1 MHHFTQHQ
9 HQHRQGKTAH
19 YTLSTMSRISSF
31 LPTILCLHG
40 TGTSGSIFEA
50 QTRNLRSA
58 LKSQFKFIF
67 IDAPYPSLPGPG
79 VLPAYVDSG
88 PFYSWFSPSA
98 NDSLESVARE
108 FGNCN
113 EHIKNSLAKLD
124 IEPSSITAVMGFSQ
138 GTIVASMLL
147 GQAQYH
153 SVEWASTDVDL
164 ADVPWAGLRFGV
176 LLSGSCSDGVVTAF
190 MGKKLQLPCVHLH
203 GLQDPFLEHARM
215 LHTKI
220 YHATSSDVVEFDG
233 GHNIPGSKADLDR
246 LVALIRGLNRK
257 TKTKA
262 WMKRR

>member
-1 MHHFTQHQ
+1 
-9 HQHRQGKTAH
+9 
-19 YTLSTMSRISSF
+19 MSRISSA

-40 TGTSGSIFEA
+40 TGTSAAIFEA
-50 QTRNLRSA
+50 QTRNLRFA
-58 LKSQFKFIF
+58 LRSQFKFIF
-67 IDAPYPSLPGPG
+67 IDAPWESEPGPG
-79 VLPAYVDSG
+79 VVPAYVDSG
-88 PFYSWFSPSA
+88 PFYSWFSPAA
-98 NDSLESVARE
+98 NDSMESVASE
-108 FGNCN
+108 FINCN
-113 EHIKNSLAKLD
+113 EHIKMTLAERH
-124 IEPSSITAVMGFSQ
+124 IQPASITAVMGFSQ

-153 SVEWASTDVDL
+153 SVEWAAKDVDL

-233 GHNIPGSKADLDR
+233 GHNIPGSKADLDK
-246 LVALIRGLNRK
+246 LVALIRGLNRR
-257 TKTKA
+257 TKVRPSL
-262 WMKRR
+262 KRR

>member
-1 MHHFTQHQ
+1 
-9 HQHRQGKTAH
+9 
-19 YTLSTMSRISSF
+19 MSRPSSI

-40 TGTSGSIFEA
+40 TGTSGSIFSA

-58 LKSQFKFIF
+58 LRSQFKFIF

-79 VLPAYVDSG
+79 VVPAYVDSG
-88 PFYSWFSPSA
+88 PFYSWFSPHA
-98 NDSLESVARE
+98 NDSLESVAEE
-108 FGNCN
+108 FENCN
-113 EHIKNSLAKLD
+113 QHIKNELAELGV
-124 IEPSSITAVMGFSQ
+124 EPSSITAVMGFSQ

-153 SVEWASTDVDL
+153 SVEWASTNVSI

-176 LLSGSCSDGVVTAF
+176 LLSCSCSDGVVTAF

-220 YHATSSDVVEFDG
+220 YQATSSDVVEFDG
-233 GHNIPGSKADLDR
+233 GHNIPGSKKDLDR

-257 TKTKA
+257 TKVKG
-262 WMKRR
+262 WVKRR

>member
-1 MHHFTQHQ
+1 M
-9 HQHRQGKTAH
+9 
-19 YTLSTMSRISSF
+19 SSF

-40 TGTSGSIFEA
+40 TGTSASIFAA
-50 QTRNLRSA
+50 QTRKLRAA
-58 LKSQFKFIF
+58 LQSQFKFVF
-67 IDAPYPSLPGPG
+67 IDAPHPSAPGPG
-79 VLPAYVDSG
+79 VAPAYVDSG

-98 NDSLESVARE
+98 NDSMECVARE
-108 FGNCN
+108 FVTCN
-113 EHIKNSLAKLD
+113 EHIIKTLLARN
-124 IEPSSITAVMGFSQ
+124 IQPSSITAVMGFSQ

-147 GQAQYH
+147 GLAQYH
-153 SVEWASTDVDL
+153 VVEWASMDVSL
-164 ADVPWAGLRFGV
+164 AAVPWAGLRFGA

-215 LHTKI
+215 LHTNI
-220 YHATSSDVVEFDG
+220 YHATSSDVLEFDG

-262 WMKRR
+262 WAKRR